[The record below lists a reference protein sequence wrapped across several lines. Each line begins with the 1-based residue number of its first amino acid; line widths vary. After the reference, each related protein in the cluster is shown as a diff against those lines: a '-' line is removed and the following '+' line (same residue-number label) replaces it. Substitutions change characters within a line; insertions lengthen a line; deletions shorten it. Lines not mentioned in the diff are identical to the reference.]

1 MRSIPSWVKNQVL
14 NYKRYMKQKI
24 LFLIHDLGQG
34 GAEKVLVNLVNNMDW
49 TKFDISVTALFGGGV
64 NEQFLAP
71 HIHFRT
77 VFPREVRGN
86 SKIMKLLSPRQ
97 LHNLCVKEHYDIEV
111 SYLEGPSARIISGCP
126 DSNTKLVSWIHVE
139 QHTMKKLAGS
149 FRSKREAHQCYNQ
162 FDQTVCVSQFVHDD
176 FCRILDFQ
184 KPCRVL
190 YNTVESQKI
199 LEQSAEKALKLMRN
213 DVIRFVAVGSLKA
226 TKGYDR
232 MLRIIKRLRDEHSL
246 VHLYILGIGPLQQE
260 LEQQIADLQL
270 QDAVT
275 LLGYDTNP
283 YKYVAKC
290 DLFICAS
297 HAEGFSTAATE
308 ALIVGTPVCTVE
320 VSGMKEMLGENNEW
334 GIVTENSEEAL
345 YHGIKKLLDD
355 PMLLAHYKAKGTER
369 GRTFSTANTVRAVE
383 EMLENL

>member
-1 MRSIPSWVKNQVL
+1 
-14 NYKRYMKQKI
+14 MKKI

-34 GAEKVLVNLVNNMDW
+34 GAEKVLVNLVNNLDR
-49 TKFDISVTALFGGGV
+49 TKFDISVTVLFGGGI
-64 NEQFLAP
+64 NEQFLKP
-71 HIHFRT
+71 DIHFRA
-77 VFPREVRGN
+77 VFPREIPGN
-86 SKIMKLLSPRQ
+86 SKLLKLLTPAQ
-97 LHNLCVKEHYDIEV
+97 LHKLCVKEHYDIEV
-111 SYLEGPSARIISGCP
+111 SYLEGPSARVISSCQDP
-126 DSNTKLVSWIHVE
+126 DTKLVSWIHVE

-149 FRSKREAHQCYNQ
+149 FRSEREARRCYNR
-162 FDQTVCVSQFVHDD
+162 FDLTVCVSQYVRDD

-199 LEQSAEKALKLMRN
+199 LEQSTEQSPKLNR
-213 DVIRFVAVGSLKA
+213 DDGIRCAAVGSLKP

-232 MLRIIKRLRDEHSL
+232 MLRIIRRLRDEQYP

-260 LEQQIADLQL
+260 LEQQIADLHL

-308 ALIVGTPVCTVE
+308 ALIVGTSVCTVE
-320 VSGMKEMLGENNEW
+320 VSGMKEMLGENNEY
-334 GIVTENSEEAL
+334 GIVTENNEEAL
-345 YHGIKKLLDD
+345 YQGIKRLLDD
-355 PMLLAHYKAKGTER
+355 PALLAHYKER
-369 GRTFSTANTVRAVE
+369 AAQRGKTFSTANTVRAVE

>member
-1 MRSIPSWVKNQVL
+1 MFYARQKQRVRRAMR
-14 NYKRYMKQKI
+14 KI

-34 GAEKVLVNLVNNMDW
+34 GAEKVLVNLVNNMDRS
-49 TKFDISVTALFGGGV
+49 KFDISVTVLFGGGV
-64 NEQFLAP
+64 NEQFLKP
-71 HIHFRT
+71 DIHFRV
-77 VFPREVRGN
+77 VFPMEIPGN
-86 SKIMKLLSPRQ
+86 SKLLKLLTPAR
-97 LHNLCVKEHYDIEV
+97 LHELCVKEHYDIEV
-111 SYLEGPSARIISGCP
+111 SYLEGPSARVISGCQDP
-126 DSNTKLVSWIHVE
+126 DTRLVSWIHVE

-149 FRSKREAHQCYNQ
+149 FRSEWEARQCYIR

-190 YNTVESQKI
+190 YNTVESKKI
-199 LEQSAEKALKLMRN
+199 LEQSAEKAPKLKP
-213 DVIRFVAVGSLKA
+213 DDGIRFAAVGSLKPS
-226 TKGYDR
+226 KGYDR
-232 MLRIIKRLRDEHSL
+232 MLRIIRRLRDEQYP
-246 VHLYILGIGPLQQE
+246 VCLYILGIGPLQQE
-260 LEQQIADLQL
+260 LAQQIADQHL

-320 VSGMKEMLGENNEW
+320 VSGMKEMLGENNKY
-334 GIVTENSEEAL
+334 GIVTENNEEAL
-345 YHGIKKLLDD
+345 YRGIKRLLDD
-355 PMLLAHYKAKGTER
+355 PVLLAHYKEKAAQR
-369 GRTFSTANTVRAVE
+369 GKMFSTENTVRAVE
-383 EMLENL
+383 EMLERL

>member
-1 MRSIPSWVKNQVL
+1 MI
-14 NYKRYMKQKI
+14 KI

-34 GAEKVLVNLVNNMDW
+34 GAEKVLVNLVNNMDRS
-49 TKFDISVTALFGGGV
+49 KFDISVTVLFGGGV
-64 NEQFLAP
+64 NEQFLKP
-71 HIHFRT
+71 DIHFHA
-77 VFPREVRGN
+77 VFPKEVPGN
-86 SKIMKLLSPRQ
+86 SKLMKLLTPGQ
-97 LHNLCVKEHYDIEV
+97 LHRLCVKEHYDIEV
-111 SYLEGPSARIISGCP
+111 SYLEGPSARVISSCQDP
-126 DSNTKLVSWIHVE
+126 DTKLVSWIHVE

-149 FRSKREAHQCYNQ
+149 FRSEREARRCYNR
-162 FDQTVCVSQFVHDD
+162 FDQTVCVSQYVRDD
-176 FCRILDFQ
+176 FCRLLNFQ

-199 LEQSAEKALKLMRN
+199 LEQSTEQAPKLN
-213 DVIRFVAVGSLKA
+213 QDAGIRFAAVGSLKPS
-226 TKGYDR
+226 KGYDR
-232 MLRIIKRLRDEHSL
+232 MLRIIKRLRDEQYP
-246 VHLYILGIGPLQQE
+246 VCLYILGIGPLQQE
-260 LEQQIADLQL
+260 LEQQIADLHL
-270 QDAVT
+270 QDVVT

-334 GIVTENSEEAL
+334 GIVTENTEDAL
-345 YHGIKKLLDD
+345 YRGIQRLLDD
-355 PMLLAHYKAKGTER
+355 PARLAHYKQKAAQR
-369 GRTFSTANTVRAVE
+369 GRTFSTENTVDAVE